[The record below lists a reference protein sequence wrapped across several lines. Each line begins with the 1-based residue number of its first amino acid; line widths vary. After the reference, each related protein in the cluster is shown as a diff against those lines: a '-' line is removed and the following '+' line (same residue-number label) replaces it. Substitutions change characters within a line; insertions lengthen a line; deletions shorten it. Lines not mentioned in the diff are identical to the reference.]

1 MLKDYLQKIEELSDE
16 KLLALANRYR
26 STIQEIRIYRRD
38 AEIVAFTTVVKY
50 TDEELKKKEEELAII
65 QSFIEKRKLTE

>member
-1 MLKDYLQKIEELSDE
+1 MLEDYLQKIEKLSDE

-26 STIQEIRIYRRD
+26 NTIQEIRIYRRD

-50 TDEELKKKEEELAII
+50 TDEELRKKEEELAII
-65 QSFIEKRKLTE
+65 QSMIEKRGLTE